1 MSAHTQQS
9 SAPAPA
15 QNPPPLTTDVV
26 YSSSSPFTQELL
38 LSLTSGHFGEQVVMS
53 NAAETARMLL
63 ASSGVD
69 TFVQSPDNR
78 STGKRAAPTEAQP
91 AKRRRNPSE
100 QQQQQEQP
108 QPQLQQ
114 AAIISELLAAAPQI
128 ASAGMHVT
136 SGPTG
141 GPEGFQLPSA
151 LDQAALLQAAAAG
164 AALVPSVIQPQAQMA
179 APPAAGEAAQALGG
193 AKVRRRPQ
201 NAVPTRTCAAKD
213 CKVQPSYNYPGE
225 KKRLFCSAHR
235 AQGMVNLCNKQC
247 AEAGCTVSPRFNLPN
262 CTAGKYCNQHK
273 QQGMINVT
281 DRRCEFKGCTKHPT
295 YNYPG
300 THKRLYCAVHKM
312 EGMTDMSHA

>member
-1 MSAHTQQS
+1 MSMSAHTQQS

-128 ASAGMHVT
+128 ASAG
-136 SGPTG
+136 G
-141 GPEGFQLPSA
+141 QQRDKA
-151 LDQAALLQAAAAG
+151 L
-164 AALVPSVIQPQAQMA
+164 
-179 APPAAGEAAQALGG
+179 
-193 AKVRRRPQ
+193 
-201 NAVPTRTCAAKD
+201 CAACD
-213 CKVQPSYNYPGE
+213 CAAREAKRTRILTLARATSYEQTG
-225 KKRLFCSAHR
+225 KAAHQSWPLWSKCKLQMQ
-235 AQGMVNLCNKQC
+235 ACM
-247 AEAGCTVSPRFNLPN
+247 
-262 CTAGKYCNQHK
+262 
-273 QQGMINVT
+273 
-281 DRRCEFKGCTKHPT
+281 
-295 YNYPG
+295 
-300 THKRLYCAVHKM
+300 
-312 EGMTDMSHA
+312 